1 MKKAWILS
9 LLLVVILPQL
19 LFEVLTADG
28 LQGEPIPTVGDL
40 KTETDVLSLLR
51 ILDGDEIIE
60 MPLDDYVAC
69 VVMGEMP
76 VSFEEEA
83 LKAQAVAVRTYT
95 LRSILLGCKHTEAYI
110 CTESSCCQAFV
121 NFKEDSVNKEGIEKV
136 RNAVKDTAGEVITY
150 QGNLIDA
157 TYFSCSGGKTEDA
170 VAVWGA
176 NVPYLQS
183 VASPGEENAGCF
195 KSRVTFSRQAFKS
208 KLGLPADLSI
218 TQDGI
223 HIEHTAG
230 GGVDSLNISGYEF
243 SGVEVRSF
251 LSLPSTNF
259 IITVS
264 NDEIIIDTKGYGH
277 RVGMSQYG
285 AEAMAVEG
293 KNYKEILAHYY
304 TDTILETYSP
314 QQINAIFDKE

>member
-1 MKKAWILS
+1 MKKAVFLS
-9 LLLVVILPQL
+9 LLLVVVLPQL
-19 LFEVLTADG
+19 LFAALPADG
-28 LQGEPIPTVGDL
+28 QQGEPIQTVGEFTIENHYL
-40 KTETDVLSLLR
+40 PILQV
-51 ILDGDEIIE
+51 LDGDEIIE
-60 MPLDDYVAC
+60 MQLDEYVTC

-95 LRSILLGCKHTEAYI
+95 LRTIMGGNKHKDAHI
-110 CTESSCCQAFV
+110 CTDSSCCQAFV
-121 NFKEDSVNKEGIEKV
+121 NYKADSVNGKGLEKV
-136 RNAVKDTAGEVITY
+136 RNAVMETAGEVITY
-150 QGNLIDA
+150 HGNLIDS

-183 VASPGEENAGCF
+183 VASPGEEDAGNF
-195 KSRVTFSRQAFKS
+195 EKQIAFPVQTFNL
-208 KLGLPADLSI
+208 KLGLPSNLPISQEEI
-218 TQDGI
+218 RI
-223 HIEHTAG
+223 VRTAG
-230 GGVDSLNISGYEF
+230 DGVGILNISGYEF
-243 SGVEVRSF
+243 SGVEVRSL

>member
-28 LQGEPIPTVGDL
+28 LQGEPIPIVGDL
-40 KTETDVLSLLR
+40 KLETDVLSLLR

-95 LRSILLGCKHTEAYI
+95 LRSILRGNKHTEAHI

-136 RNAVKDTAGEVITY
+136 RNAVKDIGKIP
-150 QGNLIDA
+150 A
-157 TYFSCSGGKTEDA
+157 TEQRRSSG
-170 VAVWGA
+170 
-176 NVPYLQS
+176 
-183 VASPGEENAGCF
+183 NAG
-195 KSRVTFSRQAFKS
+195 KRNAKKRNTVSRPFSFAS
-208 KLGLPADLSI
+208 HSSAVSLLPA
-218 TQDGI
+218 TQFMYGRPI
-223 HIEHTAG
+223 
-230 GGVDSLNISGYEF
+230 
-243 SGVEVRSF
+243 
-251 LSLPSTNF
+251 SLPSANASIAPS
-259 IITVS
+259 IIP
-264 NDEIIIDTKGYGH
+264 
-277 RVGMSQYG
+277 M
-285 AEAMAVEG
+285 
-293 KNYKEILAHYY
+293 
-304 TDTILETYSP
+304 
-314 QQINAIFDKE
+314 